1 MVAKRYNEKH
11 RVVFYETDVTKNM
24 NIGMLVD
31 LMMLAS
37 ENQSEQ
43 LGIGTD
49 KVNGLGYGWVI
60 TQHVLEIER
69 LPKVNEEVKIWTEAD
84 SYNKYFCY
92 REFGID
98 DLDDNPLVRMHTIF
112 VLMDFKN
119 RKISQI
125 VPELIIP
132 FGANETPKVKRY
144 KNVKKIK
151 EIDNHKKYQVRFMDI
166 DSNHHVNN
174 VHYFDWMLD
183 TLDYDFLSKHTLKKI
198 NIQYKQEITYGD
210 IVTSNVQII
219 NSNDTI
225 TTLHEVKNNDKAS
238 CLAECEWI

>member
-11 RVVFYETDVTKNM
+11 QVVFYETDVTKNI

-49 KVNGLGYGWVI
+49 KVHDLGYGWGI
-60 TQHVLEIER
+60 TLHVLEIER
-69 LPKVNEEVKIWTEAD
+69 LPKINEEVKIWTEAD

-98 DLDDNPLVRMHTIF
+98 DMDDNPLVRMHTIF

-132 FGANETPKVKRY
+132 FGATETPKVKRY

-225 TTLHEVKNNDKAS
+225 TTLHEVKNNDKVS

>member
-1 MVAKRYNEKH
+1 
-11 RVVFYETDVTKNM
+11 VVFYETDVTKNI

-69 LPKVNEEVKIWTEAD
+69 LPKINEEVKIWTEAD

-98 DLDDNPLVRMHTIF
+98 DMDDNP
-112 VLMDFKN
+112 
-119 RKISQI
+119 
-125 VPELIIP
+125 
-132 FGANETPKVKRY
+132 
-144 KNVKKIK
+144 
-151 EIDNHKKYQVRFMDI
+151 
-166 DSNHHVNN
+166 
-174 VHYFDWMLD
+174 
-183 TLDYDFLSKHTLKKI
+183 
-198 NIQYKQEITYGD
+198 
-210 IVTSNVQII
+210 
-219 NSNDTI
+219 
-225 TTLHEVKNNDKAS
+225 
-238 CLAECEWI
+238 

>member
-11 RVVFYETDVTKNM
+11 RVVFYETDVTKNI

-69 LPKVNEEVKIWTEAD
+69 LPKINEEVKIWTEAD

-92 REFGID
+92 REFEID
-98 DLDDNPLVRMHTIF
+98 DMDDNPLVRMHTIF

-132 FGANETPKVKRY
+132 FGATETPKVKRY

-174 VHYFDWMLD
+174 VHYFD
-183 TLDYDFLSKHTLKKI
+183 
-198 NIQYKQEITYGD
+198 
-210 IVTSNVQII
+210 
-219 NSNDTI
+219 
-225 TTLHEVKNNDKAS
+225 
-238 CLAECEWI
+238 

>member
-11 RVVFYETDVTKNM
+11 RVVFYETDVTKNIS
-24 NIGMLVD
+24 IGMLVD

-60 TQHVLEIER
+60 TQHVLGIER

-98 DLDDNPLVRMHTIF
+98 DLDDNPIVRMQTIF

-132 FGANETPKVKRY
+132 FGATETPKVKRY

-225 TTLHEVKNNDKAS
+225 TTLHEVKNNDKVS

>member
-11 RVVFYETDVTKNM
+11 RVVFYETDVTKNIS
-24 NIGMLVD
+24 IGMLVD

-43 LGIGTD
+43 LSIGKD

-60 TQHVLEIER
+60 TQHVLGIER

-132 FGANETPKVKRY
+132 FGATETHKVKRY

-225 TTLHEVKNNDKAS
+225 TTLHEVKNNDKVS

>member
-1 MVAKRYNEKH
+1 MVANRYNEKH
-11 RVVFYETDVTKNM
+11 RVVFYETDVTKNI

-43 LGIGTD
+43 LGIGTG
-49 KVNGLGYGWVI
+49 KVNDLGYGWVI

-132 FGANETPKVKRY
+132 FGATETPKVKRY

-183 TLDYDFLSKHTLKKI
+183 TLDYGFLSKHTLKKI

-225 TTLHEVKNNDKAS
+225 TTLHEVKNNDKVS

>member
-144 KNVKKIK
+144 KNVKKINDRL
-151 EIDNHKKYQVRFMDI
+151 ERRNSFQSF
-166 DSNHHVNN
+166 
-174 VHYFDWMLD
+174 FAL
-183 TLDYDFLSKHTLKKI
+183 
-198 NIQYKQEITYGD
+198 NIVI
-210 IVTSNVQII
+210 
-219 NSNDTI
+219 
-225 TTLHEVKNNDKAS
+225 
-238 CLAECEWI
+238 

>member
-11 RVVFYETDVTKNM
+11 RVVFYETDVTKNI

-60 TQHVLEIER
+60 TQHVLGIER

-98 DLDDNPLVRMHTIF
+98 DLDDNPLVRMLTIF
-112 VLMDFKN
+112 GLMDFKN
-119 RKISQI
+119 SKISQI

-132 FGANETPKVKRY
+132 FGATETPKVKRY

-210 IVTSNVQII
+210 IITSNVQII

-225 TTLHEVKNNDKAS
+225 TTLHEVKNNDKVS

>member
-11 RVVFYETDVTKNM
+11 RVVFYETDVTKNI

-69 LPKVNEEVKIWTEAD
+69 LPKINEEVKIWTEAD

-98 DLDDNPLVRMHTIF
+98 DMDDNPLVRMHTIF

-132 FGANETPKVKRY
+132 FGATETPKVKRY

-151 EIDNHKKYQVRFMDI
+151 ENPIATKVKLADLKHNSDITRLNTVDEKALKRREKYLQAI
-166 DSNHHVNN
+166 E
-174 VHYFDWMLD
+174 YL
-183 TLDYDFLSKHTLKKI
+183 TK
-198 NIQYKQEITYGD
+198 
-210 IVTSNVQII
+210 
-219 NSNDTI
+219 
-225 TTLHEVKNNDKAS
+225 
-238 CLAECEWI
+238 

>member
-69 LPKVNEEVKIWTEAD
+69 LPKVNEEVKICPKG
-84 SYNKYFCY
+84 YNKFWYNLRNFS
-92 REFGID
+92 
-98 DLDDNPLVRMHTIF
+98 IF
-112 VLMDFKN
+112 
-119 RKISQI
+119 KI
-125 VPELIIP
+125 
-132 FGANETPKVKRY
+132 
-144 KNVKKIK
+144 
-151 EIDNHKKYQVRFMDI
+151 H
-166 DSNHHVNN
+166 
-174 VHYFDWMLD
+174 
-183 TLDYDFLSKHTLKKI
+183 
-198 NIQYKQEITYGD
+198 
-210 IVTSNVQII
+210 
-219 NSNDTI
+219 
-225 TTLHEVKNNDKAS
+225 
-238 CLAECEWI
+238 

>member
-1 MVAKRYNEKH
+1 MVANRYNEKH

-49 KVNGLGYGWVI
+49 KVNDLGYGWVI

-132 FGANETPKVKRY
+132 FGATETPKVKRY

-183 TLDYDFLSKHTLKKI
+183 TLDYGFLSKHTLKKI

-225 TTLHEVKNNDKAS
+225 TTLHEVKNNDKVS

>member
-11 RVVFYETDVTKNM
+11 RVVFYETDVTKNI

-43 LGIGTD
+43 LSIGKD

-98 DLDDNPLVRMHTIF
+98 DLDNNPLVRMHTIF

-132 FGANETPKVKRY
+132 FGATETPKVKRY

-151 EIDNHKKYQVRFMDI
+151 KIDNHKQYQVRFMDI

-225 TTLHEVKNNDKAS
+225 TTLHEIKNNDKVS

>member
-1 MVAKRYNEKH
+1 MVANRYNEKH
-11 RVVFYETDVTKNM
+11 RVVFYETDVTKNI

-49 KVNGLGYGWVI
+49 KVNDLGYGWVI

-132 FGANETPKVKRY
+132 CGATETPKVKRY

-183 TLDYDFLSKHTLKKI
+183 TLDYGFLSKHTLKKI

-225 TTLHEVKNNDKAS
+225 TTLHEVKNNDKVS

>member
-1 MVAKRYNEKH
+1 MVANRYNEKH
-11 RVVFYETDVTKNM
+11 RVVFYETDVTKNIS
-24 NIGMLVD
+24 IGMLVD

-132 FGANETPKVKRY
+132 FGATETPKVKRY

-183 TLDYDFLSKHTLKKI
+183 TLDYGFLSKYTLKKI

-225 TTLHEVKNNDKAS
+225 TTLHEVKNNDKVS

>member
-11 RVVFYETDVTKNM
+11 RVVFYETDVTKNI

-69 LPKVNEEVKIWTEAD
+69 LPKVNEEIKIWTEAD

-98 DLDDNPLVRMHTIF
+98 DLDDNPLVRMHT
-112 VLMDFKN
+112 
-119 RKISQI
+119 KISQI

-132 FGANETPKVKRY
+132 FGATETPKVKRY

-225 TTLHEVKNNDKAS
+225 TTLHEVKNNDKVS

>member
-132 FGANETPKVKRY
+132 FGATETPKVKRY
-144 KNVKKIK
+144 KNV
-151 EIDNHKKYQVRFMDI
+151 
-166 DSNHHVNN
+166 
-174 VHYFDWMLD
+174 
-183 TLDYDFLSKHTLKKI
+183 KKI

-210 IVTSNVQII
+210 IVTSNIQII

-225 TTLHEVKNNDKAS
+225 TTLHEVKNNDKVS

>member
-1 MVAKRYNEKH
+1 MVANRYNEKH
-11 RVVFYETDVTKNM
+11 RVVFYETDVTKNI

-49 KVNGLGYGWVI
+49 KVNDLGYGWVI

-132 FGANETPKVKRY
+132 FGATETPKVKRY

-183 TLDYDFLSKHTLKKI
+183 TLDYGFLSKHTLKKI

-225 TTLHEVKNNDKAS
+225 TTFHEVKNNDKVS

>member
-1 MVAKRYNEKH
+1 MVANRYNEKH
-11 RVVFYETDVTKNM
+11 RVVFYETDVTKNI

-49 KVNGLGYGWVI
+49 KVNDLGYGWVI

-132 FGANETPKVKRY
+132 FGATETPKVKRY

-183 TLDYDFLSKHTLKKI
+183 TLDYGFLNKHTLKKI

-225 TTLHEVKNNDKAS
+225 TTLHEVKNNDKVS

>member
-11 RVVFYETDVTKNM
+11 RVVFYETDVTKNI

-60 TQHVLEIER
+60 TQH
-69 LPKVNEEVKIWTEAD
+69 
-84 SYNKYFCY
+84 
-92 REFGID
+92 

-132 FGANETPKVKRY
+132 FGATETPKVKRY

-151 EIDNHKKYQVRFMDI
+151 KIDNHKQYQVRFMDI

-225 TTLHEVKNNDKAS
+225 TTLHEVKNNDKVS

>member
-210 IVTSNVQII
+210 IVTSNV
-219 NSNDTI
+219 
-225 TTLHEVKNNDKAS
+225 LFMK
-238 CLAECEWI
+238 L